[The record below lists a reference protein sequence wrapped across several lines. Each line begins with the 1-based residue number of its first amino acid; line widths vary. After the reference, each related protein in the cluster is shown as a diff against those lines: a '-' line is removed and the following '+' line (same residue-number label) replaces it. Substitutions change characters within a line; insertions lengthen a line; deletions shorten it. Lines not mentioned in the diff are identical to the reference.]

1 MKKLVFYILVLS
13 FAGFLISCESG
24 QTQTTPNTQS
34 ETSGYMLQHN
44 VYFYLNENVTEEE
57 KNEFEEGLR
66 KITALESLHAYELG
80 IPADTAERDVTD
92 HSYAYAIFS
101 WFTSIEN
108 YKAYDE
114 HPVHLEFIDTFNH
127 LWADVKV
134 FDSEI
139 IDSNQ

>member
-1 MKKLVFYILVLS
+1 MKKLTFAILTIGL
-13 FAGFLISCESG
+13 AGILTSCESG
-24 QTQTTPNTQS
+24 QTQTTPTQQS
-34 ETSGYMLQHN
+34 ESTGYMLQHN

-66 KITALESLHAYELG
+66 TILGIESLHAYELG

-92 HSYAYAIFS
+92 HGYAYSIFS
-101 WFTSIEN
+101 WFTSMED

-114 HPVHLEFIDTFNH
+114 HPVHVEFIDKFNH

-139 IDSNQ
+139 IDSNL